1 MRHIYPLAGNERA
14 VGFDL
19 ASNATRLDAL
29 EKSRDSGKLRATA
42 SVTLVQEKNQQK
54 GFLVFLPLYTGTPTT
69 LEYRRENLT
78 GFLTSVYRIGEIFN
92 RSALS
97 ELENPDIAFKL
108 VENMSSNETKT
119 IFITKNFQAIFNS
132 NGNQPNERNGS
143 FYF

>member
-1 MRHIYPLAGNERA
+1 MAGNERA

-19 ASNATRLDAL
+19 ASNAIRLDAL

-42 SVTLVQEKNQQK
+42 SVTLVHEKNQQK

-69 LEYRRENLT
+69 LEDRRENLT

-108 VENMSSNETKT
+108 VENMSSNDDKD
-119 IFITKNFQAIFNS
+119 NFYYEKFS
-132 NGNQPNERNGS
+132 S
-143 FYF
+143 YF